1 MAAIEQVVAQIQMN
15 EQRKQQA
22 LDHIKAAL
30 ELLSGGVGIENARQ
44 PKVMIKG
51 DARVKRN
58 FIPAMLKVLEK
69 RGKSM
74 SPADMTGELKKQP
87 EFADIDRE
95 QIDQAI
101 WRETKRGD
109 PRLERVGVGLYA
121 PVSWTAKQKKSA

>member
-1 MAAIEQVVAQIQMN
+1 MEAMEQVIAQIQGDA
-15 EQRKQQA
+15 QRKQQA
-22 LDHIKAAL
+22 LDHLKAAF
-30 ELLSGGVGIENARQ
+30 ELLSGGAGIELARQ

-58 FIPAMLKVLEK
+58 FIPAMIKVLDK
-69 RGKSM
+69 RGEPM
-74 SPADMTGELKKQP
+74 SPAEMTGELKKLA

-109 PRLERVGVGLYA
+109 PRLEKVGPAQYA
-121 PVSWTAKQKKSA
+121 PVTWRASRKKRA